1 MLRSRLSILAL
12 TTTLALVG
20 CSGGATSPESDS
32 DGAKSQAQSGSDAEA
47 QSEQSPLPDPS
58 DIDPEDY
65 EDEAKDIVGD
75 FSDDEL
81 AGSLIIGTWESTD
94 TQTPVDMVK
103 KNHLGGVIIMGY
115 NLQENPTTDQVTNL
129 TKDLK
134 NARTKGQPVSIGV
147 DQEGGPVSRL
157 GSAALP
163 FPPLMGLAATDD
175 SDLIT
180 EATTVQGQNLTDLG
194 FTIDFAPDSDVT
206 VGPKDKAINVRS
218 AGTDHKDAAEV
229 VGDAVTGY
237 RAGGVASSAKHF
249 PGHGRLGVDS
259 HESLPVSEKSIEEME
274 DTDLLP
280 FKSAIE
286 ADVPMVMM
294 GHIGLPDAKTTPAT
308 LNEKAYSALRDD
320 LDFDGVITTDAL
332 NMKAVPQNL
341 KGGETV
347 KALAAGADIAL
358 MPPDSSAAQKAIVK
372 AMSDG
377 TLKKKDVE
385 EKSERVVAMQLAT
398 ADAQKSLQQG
408 SDESGSGGSG
418 DSGDD
423 TEDGSGAKDPKKVLT
438 EVAEKS
444 LTVLKGECSF
454 AGTDSISIVGGSDK
468 EKAELKKAAEEVG
481 LKVGSGGTSVSL
493 SPKTSAEVA
502 VGTAAP
508 WTMRNTSAKSAV
520 TAYDSNPYA
529 LKAVAKWLKGDL
541 EAEGKLPAKYEG
553 SDKAPSCG

>member
-20 CSGGATSPESDS
+20 CSGGTSS
-32 DGAKSQAQSGSDAEA
+32 SDAETSDAKPTADSGSAA
-47 QSEQSPLPDPS
+47 QAAPETETDLDDPADADPS
-58 DIDPEDY
+58 DY
-65 EDEAKDIVGD
+65 QDEAAEIVDG

-81 AGSLIIGTWESTD
+81 AGSLIIGTWNGTD
-94 TQTPVDMVK
+94 TQTPVDMIK
-103 KNHLGGVIIMGY
+103 QNHLGGVIVMGY
-115 NLQENPTTDQVTNL
+115 NLSENPTSKQVTEL
-129 TKDLK
+129 TKQISG
-134 NARTKGQPVSIGV
+134 ARTKGQPVSIGV

-157 GSAALP
+157 SSAALP
-163 FPPLMGLAATDD
+163 FPPLMALAATDD

-229 VGDAVTGY
+229 VADAVDGY
-237 RAGGVASSAKHF
+237 EAGGVGSSAKHF

-259 HESLPVSEKSIEEME
+259 HESLPVSEKSINELE
-274 DTDLLP
+274 DTDLRP
-280 FKSAIE
+280 FKSAVK
-286 ADVPMVMM
+286 AGVPMVMM
-294 GHIGLPDAKTTPAT
+294 GHIGLPDATTTPAT
-308 LNEKAYSALRDD
+308 LNEKAYSALRDK
-320 LDFDGVITTDAL
+320 LDFDGVIITDAL

-347 KALAAGADIAL
+347 KALAAGADLAL
-358 MPPDSSAAQKAIVK
+358 MPPDSGAAQKAIVK

-377 TLKKKDVE
+377 TLKKKDLE

-398 ADAQKSLQQG
+398 AEAQKSVKAG
-408 SDESGSGGSG
+408 TESGGSG
-418 DSGDD
+418 N
-423 TEDGSGAKDPKKVLT
+423 GSDAKKTLT

-454 AGTDSISIVGGSDK
+454 DGTDSISIVGGSDK
-468 EKAELKKAAEEVG
+468 EKAELTKAAEDVG
-481 LKVGSGGTSVSL
+481 LSVGSGGTSVSL
-493 SPKTSAEVA
+493 SPSTSADVA

-508 WTMRNTSAKSAV
+508 WTMRSTSAKSAV

-529 LKAVAKWLKGDL
+529 LKAVAKWLKGDFK
-541 EAEGKLPAKYEG
+541 ASGQLPAEYEG
-553 SDKAPSCG
+553 SDKAPDCG

>member
-1 MLRSRLSILAL
+1 MLRSRLSLLAL

-20 CSGGATSPESDS
+20 CSGGAADPESTSGEQRPGTESDS
-32 DGAKSQAQSGSDAEA
+32 QAQTRTEAEPAVDDPADA
-47 QSEQSPLPDPS
+47 DPA
-58 DIDPEDY
+58 DFA
-65 EDEAKDIVGD
+65 DEAADIVAG
-75 FSDDEL
+75 FSDEEL
-81 AGSLIIGTWESTD
+81 AGSLIIGTWEGTD

-103 KNHLGGVIIMGY
+103 QNHLGGVIVMGY
-115 NLQENPTTDQVTNL
+115 NLSENPTKDQVTEL
-129 TKDLK
+129 TGQISG
-134 NARTKGQPVSIGV
+134 ARTKGQPVSIGV

-157 GSAALP
+157 SSAALP

-175 SDLIT
+175 SELIT
-180 EATTVQGQNLTDLG
+180 DATTVQGKNLTGLG

-218 AGTDHKDAAEV
+218 GGTDHEDVAEV
-229 VGDAVTGY
+229 VADAVEGY
-237 RAGGVASSAKHF
+237 RSGGVASSAKHF

-280 FKSAIE
+280 FKSAVK
-286 ADVPMVMM
+286 AGVPMVMM

-308 LNEKAYSALRDD
+308 LNEKAYSALRET
-320 LDFDGVITTDAL
+320 LDYDGVITTDAL

-341 KGGETV
+341 NGGETV

-358 MPPDSSAAQKAIVK
+358 MPPDSAAAQTAIVK
-372 AMSDG
+372 AMGDG
-377 TLKKKDVE
+377 TLKKKDLV
-385 EKSERVVAMQLAT
+385 EKSERVVAAQLAT
-398 ADAQKSLQQG
+398 AEAQKSVQAED
-408 SDESGSGGSG
+408 SDAE
-418 DSGDD
+418 
-423 TEDGSGAKDPKKVLT
+423 DPKKVLT
-438 EVAEKS
+438 EVADGS

-468 EKAELKKAAEEVG
+468 EKAALKEAAEAEG
-481 LKVGSGGTSVSL
+481 LTVGSGGTSVSL
-493 SPKTSAEVA
+493 SPSTSAEVA

-508 WTMRNTSAKSAV
+508 WTMRSTSAESAV

-541 EAEGKLPAKYEG
+541 KASGQLPADYDG
-553 SDKAPSCG
+553 SDKAPDCG